1 MSCSGHCLNNAVC
14 DYINGKCSDGC
25 QPGYIGKLCND
36 CKIYKSFIYSVL
48 DYSFVTKYVSYFL
61 LILKPAKTVIM
72 DKTVLEFAPQSA
84 RHVNP
89 LTEHVVALL
98 VGWDLTVVLVFVK
111 LFKIIQHLK

>member
-1 MSCSGHCLNNAVC
+1 
-14 DYINGKCSDGC
+14 
-25 QPGYIGKLCND
+25 
-36 CKIYKSFIYSVL
+36 
-48 DYSFVTKYVSYFL
+48 
-61 LILKPAKTVIM
+61 M
-72 DKTVLEFAPQSA
+72 DKTVLEFAPQNA